1 MNIKRIRAARAR
13 RHRVVM
19 EKLRITPDWVPSAKN
34 INALPRPLR
43 DYIHRLHAFD
53 PQHYIQK
60 VAMLQDYNRM
70 VEADNKRL
78 RRIIEWERDAVRRE
92 VATAGKP
99 AAPTFADWQAFHDSL
114 RQAGATEQEI
124 AAALAARDEAG
135 LGMLGG
141 AIGGASAHQSGRK
154 Q

>member
-1 MNIKRIRAARAR
+1 MKIKHVRKDRAR
-13 RHRVVM
+13 RHRVVTD
-19 EKLRITPDWVPSAKN
+19 KLRITPDWVPSAKN
-34 INALPRPLR
+34 VNALPRPLR
-43 DYIHRLHAFD
+43 DYIHRLIAFD
-53 PQHYIQK
+53 PQHYIRK
-60 VAMLQDYNRM
+60 VAMLHDHIRM

-124 AAALAARDEAG
+124 AEALAARDEAG
-135 LGMLGG
+135 LGMLAG
-141 AIGGASAHQSGRK
+141 AIGGLPAEPRTK